1 MVRQLSTS
9 RYLKMICTRPKQF
22 VPVQNNLGVPKLF
35 WTYRRTR
42 NFDFNLVDF
51 ADDGEEAGEESG
63 EDKDD
68 DGDNDG
74 KL

>member
-1 MVRQLSTS
+1 M
-9 RYLKMICTRPKQF
+9 
-22 VPVQNNLGVPKLF
+22 GVPKLF

-42 NFDFNLVDF
+42 HFSFNLVDF
-51 ADDGEEAGEESG
+51 ADDGEEGGEESG

-74 KL
+74 KF

>member
-1 MVRQLSTS
+1 M
-9 RYLKMICTRPKQF
+9 
-22 VPVQNNLGVPKLF
+22 VQNNLGVPKLF

-51 ADDGEEAGEESG
+51 ADDGEEGGEESG